1 MSQSDE
7 RTKEAEGVTFQ
18 IEGMTCA
25 SCVSR
30 VERVLKKQPGVIAA
44 SVNLAT
50 ERANVSYLA
59 NAVSPDA
66 LAQAVARAGFGAK
79 RLEAATKPAADRRGA
94 EAKALTRSFIVA
106 LIFTVPLVFLAMLP
120 DFFMPLQDLLNQKLG
135 MQNLRIIECVL
146 ATIVLFGPGWRF
158 FTSGVPALLHGAPD
172 MNALV
177 ALGSFAAWSYS
188 VVATFA
194 PGLFPA
200 GTAHVYFE
208 AAGVIVT
215 LILLGRV
222 LEARAKGL
230 AGAAIEHLIGLTP
243 KTALLLRD
251 GETVEVSLATIVPGD
266 LVLIRPGERVP
277 LDGQVT
283 EGASFVD
290 QSMLTGEPE
299 PVRKGIGE
307 DVVGGT
313 VNTSGSLTIKVT
325 KTGADSVLAHI
336 IEMVEQAQGAKL
348 PIQALADRVTAWFVP
363 AVIAIALA
371 TFLVWLVFGPQ
382 PSFTYALINM
392 VAVLII
398 ACPCAMGLATPVSIM
413 VATGRAAEL
422 GILFR
427 QGAALQSLRDVSVI
441 AFDKTG
447 TLTKGRPELTDFFV
461 APGFEKDEVL
471 ALAAAA
477 EAQSEH
483 PIGKA
488 IVAAA
493 KARKLETQK
502 VESFEALAGFGIA
515 ATIGARKI
523 AIGAD
528 RFMAKLGIDVA
539 PFAKDAQR
547 LAQEGKSPLFAAIDN
562 RLAGAF
568 AVADPLKPS
577 AAKAI
582 AALKAQ
588 GLTCAMVSGD
598 RQATAEAIAR
608 KLGIEKV
615 VADVLPEGKL
625 SAIETLRAGGKK
637 LAFVGDGINDAPALA
652 AADVGIAVGTGTDIA
667 IEAADV
673 VLMSG
678 ELDTVTAAVALSHAT
693 LRNIGENLFWA
704 FGYNVVLIPVAAGAL
719 YPAFGILLSPM
730 LGAGAMAFSSVFVV
744 MNALRLKRFKLA

>member
-1 MSQSDE
+1 
-7 RTKEAEGVTFQ
+7 
-18 IEGMTCA
+18 
-25 SCVSR
+25 
-30 VERVLKKQPGVIAA
+30 
-44 SVNLAT
+44 
-50 ERANVSYLA
+50 
-59 NAVSPDA
+59 
-66 LAQAVARAGFGAK
+66 
-79 RLEAATKPAADRRGA
+79 
-94 EAKALTRSFIVA
+94 
-106 LIFTVPLVFLAMLP
+106 
-120 DFFMPLQDLLNQKLG
+120 
-135 MQNLRIIECVL
+135 
-146 ATIVLFGPGWRF
+146 
-158 FTSGVPALLHGAPD
+158 
-172 MNALV
+172 
-177 ALGSFAAWSYS
+177 
-188 VVATFA
+188 
-194 PGLFPA
+194 
-200 GTAHVYFE
+200 
-208 AAGVIVT
+208 
-215 LILLGRV
+215 
-222 LEARAKGL
+222 
-230 AGAAIEHLIGLTP
+230 
-243 KTALLLRD
+243 
-251 GETVEVSLATIVPGD
+251 ETVEVSLTTIVPGD

-290 QSMLTGEPE
+290 QSMLTGEAE

-313 VNTSGSLTIKVT
+313 LNTSGSLTIKVT

-348 PIQALADRVTAWFVP
+348 PIQALADKVTAWFVP
-363 AVIAIALA
+363 AVIGVALA

-427 QGAALQSLRDVSVI
+427 QGAALQTLRDVNVI

-471 ALAAAA
+471 ALAASA

-483 PIGKA
+483 PIGTA

-502 VESFEALAGFGIA
+502 VESFEALAGFGID

-539 PFAKDAQR
+539 PFAEDAQR

-562 RLAGAF
+562 KLAGAF

-588 GLTCAMVSGD
+588 GLT
-598 RQATAEAIAR
+598 
-608 KLGIEKV
+608 
-615 VADVLPEGKL
+615 
-625 SAIETLRAGGKK
+625 
-637 LAFVGDGINDAPALA
+637 
-652 AADVGIAVGTGTDIA
+652 
-667 IEAADV
+667 
-673 VLMSG
+673 
-678 ELDTVTAAVALSHAT
+678 
-693 LRNIGENLFWA
+693 
-704 FGYNVVLIPVAAGAL
+704 
-719 YPAFGILLSPM
+719 
-730 LGAGAMAFSSVFVV
+730 
-744 MNALRLKRFKLA
+744 